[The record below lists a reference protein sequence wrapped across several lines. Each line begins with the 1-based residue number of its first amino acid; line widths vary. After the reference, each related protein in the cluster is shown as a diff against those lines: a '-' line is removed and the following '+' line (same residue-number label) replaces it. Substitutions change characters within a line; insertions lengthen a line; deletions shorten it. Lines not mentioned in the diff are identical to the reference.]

1 MRNQLAPLAAQA
13 LGGEP
18 VEWQPGEMAA
28 DGAITQGGWRSED
41 GRFISVESLAAE
53 LIREDEPLAIATV
66 TMQAPRTPD
75 PGVCV
80 QMAEVEVDKET
91 GQVTLTRLVTAQ
103 DVGTIINE
111 LGHQGQIN
119 GGVVQGIGY
128 ALMEELIVED
138 GHVTT
143 PNFADYKMPTIRD
156 IPELITVNVP
166 DHGEALGP
174 FHAKSI
180 GEIPTIPTAGAIA
193 NAVADA
199 IGAPIVELPV
209 TAERV
214 FQALSARGTSQS

>member
-1 MRNQLAPLAAQA
+1 
-13 LGGEP
+13 
-18 VEWQPGEMAA
+18 
-28 DGAITQGGWRSED
+28 
-41 GRFISVESLAAE
+41 
-53 LIREDEPLAIATV
+53 
-66 TMQAPRTPD
+66 
-75 PGVCV
+75 
-80 QMAEVEVDKET
+80 MAEVEVDKET

-128 ALMEELIVED
+128 ALMEELLVED

>member
-1 MRNQLAPLAAQA
+1 M
-13 LGGEP
+13 GP
-18 VEWQPGEMAA
+18 V
-28 DGAITQGGWRSED
+28 TQGGWQSED